1 MDILLDRTLA
11 VKVNVVTLSDI
22 IKKLVQCIKAKILLR
37 INICSSTLNKDLEFI
52 LQMLLIRIVLTQRS
66 VKCLFMRKCKLVCNV
81 MHDLACSSPEHTVI
95 VFYQTVLYQTA
106 DLSLYLVKGAK
117 IFMSLGYK
125 GWLDVR
131 KDISETK
138 CFSM

>member
-66 VKCLFMRKCKLVCNV
+66 VKCLVMRNV
-81 MHDLACSSPEHTVI
+81 
-95 VFYQTVLYQTA
+95 
-106 DLSLYLVKGAK
+106 K
-117 IFMSLGYK
+117 
-125 GWLDVR
+125 
-131 KDISETK
+131 
-138 CFSM
+138 

>member
-1 MDILLDRTLA
+1 
-11 VKVNVVTLSDI
+11 
-22 IKKLVQCIKAKILLR
+22 
-37 INICSSTLNKDLEFI
+37 
-52 LQMLLIRIVLTQRS
+52 
-66 VKCLFMRKCKLVCNV
+66 

-95 VFYQTVLYQTA
+95 VFSQAVLYQTA
-106 DLSLYLVKGAK
+106 DLSLYLIKSAE

-131 KDISETK
+131 QDIAKTK